1 MYGVP
6 WLPLGSERRYIATV
20 LTTILGGSMS
30 SRLFQEVREK
40 RGLVYSIYAMQAGY
54 QGVGQWCI
62 YAGTR
67 PSNTQEVMQLIRSEL
82 DAIAQD
88 YVSEDELSR
97 NIDLICGQLL
107 LGLES
112 TNSHMVRLGK
122 RETLDLEQTTPEQ
135 QTEGY
140 RSVTKQQV
148 LDMAQELL
156 SAEPAIAVISPYS
169 QEELSDLVFG

>member
-1 MYGVP
+1 M
-6 WLPLGSERRYIATV
+6 R
-20 LTTILGGSMS
+20 
-30 SRLFQEVREK
+30 
-40 RGLVYSIYAMQAGY
+40 
-54 QGVGQWCI
+54 
-62 YAGTR
+62 
-67 PSNTQEVMQLIRSEL
+67 LIRSEL

-122 RETLDLEQTTPEQ
+122 RETLGLEQTTPEQ

-169 QEELSDLVFG
+169 QEELSDPLSCW